1 MEEKL
6 LKNLSELVLENLI
19 ALKVDDL
26 SMNLAEKQTIKD
38 RVQLL
43 IEFMT
48 SFSTTS
54 SSSPRELDVDIRRL

>member
-26 SMNLAEKQTIKD
+26 SMNVAEKQTIKD

-48 SFSTTS
+48 SFSTNS

>member
-48 SFSTTS
+48 SFSTNS

>member
-26 SMNLAEKQTIKD
+26 SMNLVEKQTIKD

-48 SFSTTS
+48 SFSTNS